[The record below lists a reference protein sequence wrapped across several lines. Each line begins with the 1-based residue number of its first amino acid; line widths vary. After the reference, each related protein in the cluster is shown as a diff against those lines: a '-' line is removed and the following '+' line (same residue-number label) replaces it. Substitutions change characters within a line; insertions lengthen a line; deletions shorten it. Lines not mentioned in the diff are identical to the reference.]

1 MSGINER
8 ETYGRATF
16 IHEVLYMTTIPENSR
31 KLVFSL
37 SCIVLFF
44 IGEMAAYAATYYTA
58 TTGFDSNPGTI
69 EQPFKTIVK
78 GVHSMRAGDTLKIRE
93 GTYAERLH
101 HNSRVVFPSG
111 TSWTNAVTIAAYPGE
126 RVVLQPGSGGSV
138 VSIETAKQYIIF
150 DSLIFDAINANSE
163 STIGIMGGAN
173 HIRFQNCEIKNSF
186 KDGVMIGWGGLGIT
200 SDYNEFINCIIH
212 HSGRNGSSQIS
223 GVNVPGPNTAPGL
236 GRGHGMYIETSYNL
250 VRSCVIHSNGEYG
263 LKFYYGDPKSGR
275 RANHNTIRDSVLYNN
290 AQNTTR
296 YGHPIGG
303 GILLATGLNNR
314 AINNIVYNTTPP
326 DPYVHGI
333 DTGYTATEA
342 LIYNNTIY
350 NVGLGIQVTATS
362 TNAIIKNNIIYKTTH
377 LVTEDKGVGTT
388 WFHNLIDV
396 NPRFVD
402 AATGNFRLASSSP
415 AINRGETLPEVESDI
430 RGVSRPQGIK
440 HDIGAHEFREET
452 DSASPNRPA
461 ELSVN

>member
-1 MSGINER
+1 MR
-8 ETYGRATF
+8 
-16 IHEVLYMTTIPENSR
+16 TTLGNVRWLI
-31 KLVFSL
+31 FSL
-37 SCIVLFF
+37 SGTLLFF
-44 IGEMAAYAATYYTA
+44 ISGMTSQAATYYTA
-58 TTGFDSNPGTI
+58 TTGSDSNPGTI
-69 EQPFKTIVK
+69 EKPFKTIVK
-78 GVHSMRAGDTLKIRE
+78 GIHSMRAGDTLRIRG
-93 GTYAERLH
+93 GTYPERLH
-101 HNSRVVFPSG
+101 HNERIVFPSG
-111 TSWTNAVTIAAYPGE
+111 TSWTNAVTIVAYPGE
-126 RVVLQPGSGGSV
+126 TVILRPGSGGSV

-150 DSLIFDAINANSE
+150 DRLIFDAINAGSE

-186 KDGVMIGWGGLGIT
+186 YNGVMIGWGGLGVT

-212 HSGRNGSSQIS
+212 HSGRYGGAQIN
-223 GVNVPGPNTAPGL
+223 GVNVPGPDTAPGF

-250 VRSCVIHSNGEYG
+250 VRNCNIHSNGEYG

-303 GILLATGLNNR
+303 GILLATGVNNR
-314 AINNIVYNTTPP
+314 AINNIVYNTNVP

-333 DTGYTATEA
+333 DTGYTGTDA

-377 LVTEDKGVGTT
+377 LVTEDRGVGTT
-388 WFHNLIDV
+388 WSNNLIDID
-396 NPRFVD
+396 PRFVD
-402 AATGNFRLASSSP
+402 RAAGNFRLESNSP
-415 AINRGETLPEVESDI
+415 AINQGATLPEVETDI
-430 RGVSRPQGIK
+430 LGVPRPQEK
-440 HDIGAHEFREET
+440 RHDIGAYEFR
-452 DSASPNRPA
+452 DGSDRASPNRPA
-461 ELSVN
+461 ELAVK